1 MDRLMRPKRQ
11 RRTCL
16 RRRHHRRAAAMV
28 EMALILPV
36 LILLVFAVMEYGWMF
51 IRASQVSGAARHGV
65 RVAIRPAA
73 TQTEVQDAVA
83 LIMQQAGFNAG
94 SFQVQIGGLNTASG
108 GEVTVEVTLPYD
120 QVALTNFPL
129 LPVPD
134 VLRASATMAKEGP

>member
-1 MDRLMRPKRQ
+1 MGKLMQPTSDRRA
-11 RRTCL
+11 RRGRCD
-16 RRRHHRRAAAMV
+16 RRRAAAMV

-83 LIMQQAGFNAG
+83 LIMQQAGFNEG
-94 SFQVQIGGLNTASG
+94 SFQVEIGGLNSTTG

-120 QVALTNFPL
+120 QVSLTNFPL